1 VQYTLR
7 LGVQRFE
14 IEGEI
19 GAGTRAARVRLR
31 ATVLRAS
38 DRALVGEFEAEALAP
53 VTADRM
59 TVIVAAFEEAANRA
73 LAELRDQAAAKIP

>member
-1 VQYTLR
+1 MILHR
-7 LGVQRFE
+7 KCG
-14 IEGEI
+14 
-19 GAGTRAARVRLR
+19 
-31 ATVLRAS
+31 
-38 DRALVGEFEAEALAP
+38 LVGEFEAEALAP